1 MVHCLTQRGVQT
13 DTAWCVVLH
22 SVVYR
27 FAQHAVL
34 CKTILCISDLSS
46 VYFLMKKVILRPYSL
61 LCAKYAKKCPSVKV
75 GNESP
80 NVMQWTFRSLLSAY
94 LAAGVAVVAAAGVA
108 VAAVAAESF
117 VAALSEVAGAACST
131 AGASSAGAAFLLP
144 QEAKDT
150 ATITAKNR
158 TNFFI
163 FLVLKQIKNITI
175 HKL

>member
-1 MVHCLTQRGVQT
+1 
-13 DTAWCVVLH
+13 
-22 SVVYR
+22 
-27 FAQHAVL
+27 
-34 CKTILCISDLSS
+34 
-46 VYFLMKKVILRPYSL
+46 
-61 LCAKYAKKCPSVKV
+61 V

-80 NVMQWTFRSLLSAY
+80 KLAQWTFRFLLFAY
-94 LAAGVAVVAAAGVA
+94 LAAGVAASEVAEAAVVSVAAA
-108 VAAVAAESF
+108 
-117 VAALSEVAGAACST
+117 AALSDVAGAACST

-163 FLVLKQIKNITI
+163 FFVLKQIKNITI